1 MSKIA
6 VLSQYTL
13 QIRLN
18 SIRKK
23 PFRRQRENYYRRD
36 FTLHVALT
44 ECDLDKADNA
54 IRPRL
59 LSSKFASDCTRYE
72 VSTKDHHRLC

>member
-1 MSKIA
+1 MPYYLRIPYRLDSTPFKRKHLDSKE
-6 VLSQYTL
+6 
-13 QIRLN
+13 
-18 SIRKK
+18 K
-23 PFRRQRENYYRRD
+23 NYYRRD
-36 FTLHVALT
+36 LTLPVALT

-72 VSTKDHHRLC
+72 ASTKDHHLLC